1 MLKKTL
7 NGGNELAESKNW
19 KEIHCSNFERRERK
33 GFHIQSI
40 NYLSASTECLK
51 VISLSNLEEEKRIRF
66 IEISNLSS
74 FFWLDSDQK
83 KRFFVRVVKKER
95 EKRKNKQNSS
105 DCNWQHSST
114 PIHLYYD
121 LQDCLIYS
129 IRLLA

>member
-74 FFWLDSDQK
+74 FFLTRLRPKKKIFCESGQK
-83 KRFFVRVVKKER
+83 RER
-95 EKRKNKQNSS
+95 EEKQ
-105 DCNWQHSST
+105 QT
-114 PIHLYYD
+114 KLFR
-121 LQDCLIYS
+121 LQLAAFFYTHTS
-129 IRLLA
+129 LQRFTRLSNLLN